1 LRDFS
6 LHKIKVAF
14 KDIQL
19 PAQKQNSPPKLVV
32 WSFCAQSTVPL
43 LCSSLNRSNPGPKGR
58 YVDQPILGKLAFS
71 LTWKLCQSQKLKN
84 ITPNLS
90 PGKAT
95 FVFNISKYVWISRR
109 SWSFLN
115 LNLSDLVNVV
125 EKG

>member
-1 LRDFS
+1 MNVQVGYFVHL
-6 LHKIKVAF
+6 LQVKMHAF
-14 KDIQL
+14 GI
-19 PAQKQNSPPKLVV
+19 V
-32 WSFCAQSTVPL
+32 WNIITWA
-43 LCSSLNRSNPGPKGR
+43 NPGPKGR

-84 ITPNLS
+84 ITPNLT

-95 FVFNISKYVWISRR
+95 FVFKIGKYVWISRR

-115 LNLSDLVNVV
+115 LNLSDLVNEV

>member
-1 LRDFS
+1 LDYFWVLS
-6 LHKIKVAF
+6 INNGPVKCAIKVG
-14 KDIQL
+14 
-19 PAQKQNSPPKLVV
+19 SY
-32 WSFCAQSTVPL
+32 S
-43 LCSSLNRSNPGPKGR
+43 GPKGR
-58 YVDQPILGKLAFS
+58 YIDQPILGKLAFS

-95 FVFNISKYVWISRR
+95 FVFNIGKY
-109 SWSFLN
+109 FLN